1 MIGDLAVVA
10 VVAAAENGVIGKD
23 NAMPWH
29 VPSDLKHYRAVTM
42 GKPMIMGR
50 RTLQSIGRCLDGRD
64 SIVLTRQAVSPVE
77 GAILA
82 SNRDEALEKA
92 ARAARSRGANEIV
105 IAGGAE
111 IYRLFWPL
119 IDRIVMTRIEA
130 SPEGDTVF
138 PAIAAEDFIRLS
150 SEPRQRGE
158 RDTATTRLEIFER
171 RKA

>member
-1 MIGDLAVVA
+1 MIEGLSVVA

-50 RTLQSIGRCLDGRD
+50 RTLESIGRCLDGRD
-64 SIVLTRQAVSPVE
+64 TIVLTRQNISPVK

-82 SNRDEALEKA
+82 KDRNEAVEKA
-92 ARAARSRGANEIV
+92 AHAARSRGANEIV

-111 IYRLFWPL
+111 IYRLFWLL

-130 SPEGDTVF
+130 RPEGDTFF
-138 PAIAAEDFIRLS
+138 PDLAPEDFKRLS
-150 SEPRQRGE
+150 SEPRLRGE
-158 RDTATTRLEIFER
+158 RDSAATRLEIYER
-171 RKA
+171 RSA

>member
-82 SNRDEALEKA
+82 SDRDEALEKA

-130 SPEGDTVF
+130 SPEGDTGF

>member
-82 SNRDEALEKA
+82 SDRDEALEKA